1 MENTKKRRRRFGDR
15 KDGRRLRTL
24 TPMAMMIPYIMKV
37 RADSQN
43 KFEDVIDITNIE
55 KYLRK
60 KHSEGHKNMGILHI
74 FIASYVRAIA
84 LRPALNRFIAG
95 QHVYS
100 RNNIEGVMTIKK
112 QMSIDSPDTT
122 IKVEFEPTDTAVDVY
137 QKFEK
142 VAADAL
148 AADSSFDKTASALSK
163 IPGLILRFT
172 VGLLRFLDYFG
183 LLPKALVKVSP
194 FHGSFIITSM
204 GSLGINAIYHH
215 WEDFGNLPVFL
226 CYGKKYTDY
235 VMNDEGEW
243 EKHHFVTFKA
253 VTDERICDGYYYA
266 SAFKIIK
273 RFLLNPELL
282 DEPVAEVVEDID

>member
-1 MENTKKRRRRFGDR
+1 MENKKKRRRRFGDR

-24 TPMAMMIPYIMKV
+24 NPMAAMEPYIMKV
-37 RADSQN
+37 RSDAQN

-55 KYLRK
+55 KYLKK
-60 KHSEGHKNMGILHI
+60 KHSEGYKNMGILHI

-95 QHVYS
+95 QRVFS
-100 RNNIEGVMTIKK
+100 RNNIEGVMSIKK

-122 IKVEFEPTDTAVDVY
+122 IKVEFEATDTAVDVY
-137 QKFEK
+137 NKFEK
-142 VAADAL
+142 VAKEAVSAESD
-148 AADSSFDKTASALSK
+148 FDKTAHILSK

-172 VGLLRFLDYFG
+172 VSVLRFLDYFG
-183 LLPKALVKVSP
+183 LLPKSLVKVSP

-215 WEDFGNLPVFL
+215 LYDFGNLPVFL
-226 CYGKKYTDY
+226 SFGKKYTDV
-235 VMNDEGEW
+235 VMNDDGEL
-243 EKHHFVTFKA
+243 EKRHFVTFKA

-273 RFLLNPELL
+273 RHLLNPELL
-282 DEPVAEVVEDID
+282 DEPVDEVLEDID